1 MHNSIDP
8 LYSAK
13 KVKDMS
19 PVEKKEYKEKT
30 RKIRKESFKKLIWY
44 INYKKIIFVSI
55 IILNF
60 LSSIFLATSTFLIG
74 FVVDYALGFN
84 QLKVGGT
91 FSNSKFIIGLS
102 IMFLTYLFHHI
113 FNLINELL
121 ANKASLIAA
130 KLMRSDAYK
139 ALMKMPVSFFDKSN
153 KGEIMSVLSNDI
165 DNVMLGL
172 SGSLPFIFNIFFTLI
187 ISLGFMFYYSTY
199 LTLICLA
206 LFPILFLFVGI
217 LLTKAV
223 PQWHK
228 QQKRV
233 GVINGYIEEH
243 LAAQHLIKA
252 YNQEKNINKE
262 FKSKNDHLFKS
273 SFKASLYT
281 GIVWPYSHAATTL
294 LQFLISMIGVIFA
307 LGKIPSGS
315 GKEITVGILTSFS
328 IYIRFMTIK
337 INNLFENIGSIQ
349 IAITSATRI
358 IAISK
363 LKPEINEEKLDLL
376 NNVKGQIEFKNVNF
390 SYTNNLNDLQLKNAS
405 FLAKKGQVFAFV
417 GPTGAGK
424 TTIINLLSKFYLP
437 LNGEILIDGYKS
449 SDINEKSWRE
459 NISIVLQ
466 DTFLF
471 KTSIM
476 ENLRYANQNA
486 SDAEIKEAAKISRA
500 DEFITNLENGYN
512 EIILE
517 GGQNLSQGQRQL
529 LAITRAIIANKKILI
544 LDEATS
550 NVDTRTEKNI
560 QNAMLSLMKG
570 KTSFIIA
577 HRLSTIVNADRILV
591 VNNGEIVEQGNHKEL
606 LAKKGFYEKLYNSS
620 FSED

>member
-19 PVEKKEYKEKT
+19 PAEKKEYKEKT

-60 LSSIFLATSTFLIG
+60 LSSFFLATSTFLIG
-74 FVVDYALGFN
+74 FVVDYALGFD
-84 QLKVGGT
+84 QLKAGGN

-363 LKPEINEEKLDLL
+363 LKPAINEEKLDLL
-376 NNVKGQIEFKNVNF
+376 NNVEGQIEFKNVNF

-437 LNGEILIDGYKS
+437 LSGEILIDGYKS

>member
-19 PVEKKEYKEKT
+19 PAEKKEYKEKT

-363 LKPEINEEKLDLL
+363 LKPAINEEKLDLL
-376 NNVKGQIEFKNVNF
+376 NSVEGQIEFKNVNF

-437 LNGEILIDGYKS
+437 LSGEILIDGYKS

-500 DEFITNLENGYN
+500 DEFITNLKNGYN

>member
-19 PVEKKEYKEKT
+19 PTEKKEYKEKT

-102 IMFLTYLFHHI
+102 IMFLAYLFHHI

-252 YNQEKNINKE
+252 YNQEKNINKD

-486 SDAEIKEAAKISRA
+486 SDDEIKEAAKISRA
-500 DEFITNLENGYN
+500 DEFITNLKNGYN

>member
-8 LYSAK
+8 LYSTK

-19 PVEKKEYKEKT
+19 PAEKKEYKEKT

-74 FVVDYALGFN
+74 FIVDYALGFN

-102 IMFLTYLFHHI
+102 IMFLTYLFHHV

-139 ALMKMPVSFFDKSN
+139 ALMKMPISFFDKSN

-187 ISLGFMFYYSTY
+187 ISLGFMFYYSLY
-199 LTLICLA
+199 LTLICLV

-315 GKEITVGILTSFS
+315 GKEITIGILTSFS

-363 LKPEINEEKLDLL
+363 LKPAINEEKLDLL
-376 NNVKGQIEFKNVNF
+376 NNVEGQIEFKNVNF
-390 SYTNNLNDLQLKNAS
+390 SYTNNINDLQLKNAS

-437 LNGEILIDGYKS
+437 LSGEILIDGYKS
-449 SDINEKSWRE
+449 SDINEQSWRE
-459 NISIVLQ
+459 KMSIVLQ

-486 SDAEIKEAAKISRA
+486 SNAEIKEAAKISRA

-529 LAITRAIIANKKILI
+529 LAITRAILANKKILI

>member
-8 LYSAK
+8 LYSTK

-19 PVEKKEYKEKT
+19 PAEKKEYKEKT

-74 FVVDYALGFN
+74 FIVDYALGFN

-199 LTLICLA
+199 LTLICLV

-363 LKPEINEEKLDLL
+363 LKPEIDEEKLNLL
-376 NNVKGQIEFKNVNF
+376 NNVEGKIEFKNVNF

-437 LNGEILIDGYKS
+437 LSGEILIDGYKS

-486 SDAEIKEAAKISRA
+486 SDDEIKEAAKISRA

-577 HRLSTIVNADRILV
+577 HRLSTIINADKILV
-591 VNNGEIVEQGNHKEL
+591 VNNGQIVEQGNHKEL

>member
-19 PVEKKEYKEKT
+19 PTEKKEYKEKT

-405 FLAKKGQVFAFV
+405 FIAKKGQVFAFV

-486 SDAEIKEAAKISRA
+486 SDDEIKEAAKISRA

-591 VNNGEIVEQGNHKEL
+591 VNSGEIVEQGDHKEL

>member
-19 PVEKKEYKEKT
+19 PTEKKEYKEKT

-363 LKPEINEEKLDLL
+363 LKPAINEEKLDLL
-376 NNVKGQIEFKNVNF
+376 NNVEGQIEFKNVNF

-437 LNGEILIDGYKS
+437 LSGEILIDGYKS

-500 DEFITNLENGYN
+500 DEFIANLENGYN

-606 LAKKGFYEKLYNSS
+606 LTKKGFYEKLYNSS

>member
-19 PVEKKEYKEKT
+19 PTEKKEYKEKT

-363 LKPEINEEKLDLL
+363 LKPSINEEKLDLL
-376 NNVKGQIEFKNVNF
+376 NNVEGQIEFKNVNF

-437 LNGEILIDGYKS
+437 LSGEILIDGYKS

-577 HRLSTIVNADRILV
+577 HRLSTIINADRILV

>member
-19 PVEKKEYKEKT
+19 PAEKKEYKEKT
-30 RKIRKESFKKLIWY
+30 RKLRKESFKKLIWY

-74 FVVDYALGFN
+74 FVVDYALGFD
-84 QLKVGGT
+84 QLKAGGN

-315 GKEITVGILTSFS
+315 SKEITVGILTSFS

-363 LKPEINEEKLDLL
+363 LKPAINEENLDLL

-437 LNGEILIDGYKS
+437 LSGEILIDGYKS

-486 SDAEIKEAAKISRA
+486 SDDEIKEAAKISRA

-529 LAITRAIIANKKILI
+529 LAITRAILANKKILI

>member
-19 PVEKKEYKEKT
+19 PTEKKEYKEKT

-243 LAAQHLIKA
+243 LAVQHLIKA

-363 LKPEINEEKLDLL
+363 LKPAINEEKLDLL
-376 NNVKGQIEFKNVNF
+376 NNVEGQIEFKNVNF

-437 LNGEILIDGYKS
+437 LSGEILIDGYKS

-529 LAITRAIIANKKILI
+529 LAITRAILADKKILI

>member
-19 PVEKKEYKEKT
+19 PTEKKEYKEKS

-130 KLMRSDAYK
+130 RLMRSDAYK

-315 GKEITVGILTSFS
+315 GKGITVGILTSFS

-363 LKPEINEEKLDLL
+363 LKPSINEEKLDLL
-376 NNVKGQIEFKNVNF
+376 NNVEGQIEFKNVNF

-437 LNGEILIDGYKS
+437 LSGEILIDGYKS

-476 ENLRYANQNA
+476 ENLRYANQKA

-500 DEFITNLENGYN
+500 DEFITNLKNGYN

>member
-74 FVVDYALGFN
+74 FIVDYALGFN

-199 LTLICLA
+199 LTLICLV

-363 LKPEINEEKLDLL
+363 LKSEIDEEKLNLL
-376 NNVKGQIEFKNVNF
+376 NNVEGKIEFKNVNF

-437 LNGEILIDGYKS
+437 LSGEILIDGYKS

-486 SDAEIKEAAKISRA
+486 SDDEIKEAAKISRA

-577 HRLSTIVNADRILV
+577 HRLSTIINADKILV
-591 VNNGEIVEQGNHKEL
+591 VNNGQIVEQGNHKEL

>member
-19 PVEKKEYKEKT
+19 PTEKKEYKEKT

-74 FVVDYALGFN
+74 FVVDYALGFD
-84 QLKVGGT
+84 QLKAGGT

-363 LKPEINEEKLDLL
+363 LKPEIDEEKLNLL
-376 NNVKGQIEFKNVNF
+376 NNVEGKIEFKNVNF

-437 LNGEILIDGYKS
+437 LSGEILIDGYKS

-486 SDAEIKEAAKISRA
+486 SDDEIKEAAKISRA

-591 VNNGEIVEQGNHKEL
+591 VNSGEIVEQGNHKEL

>member
-19 PVEKKEYKEKT
+19 PTEKKEYKEKT

-91 FSNSKFIIGLS
+91 FSNLKFIIGLS

-243 LAAQHLIKA
+243 LVVQHLIKA

-363 LKPEINEEKLDLL
+363 LKPAINEEKLDLL
-376 NNVKGQIEFKNVNF
+376 NNVEGQIEFKNVNF

-437 LNGEILIDGYKS
+437 LSGEILIDGYKS

-500 DEFITNLENGYN
+500 DEFITNLKNGYN

>member
-19 PVEKKEYKEKT
+19 PAEKKEYKEKT

-437 LNGEILIDGYKS
+437 LSGEILIDGYKS

-486 SDAEIKEAAKISRA
+486 SDDEIKEAAKISRA

-591 VNNGEIVEQGNHKEL
+591 VNNGQIVEQGNHKEL

>member
-19 PVEKKEYKEKT
+19 PTKKKEYKEKS

-486 SDAEIKEAAKISRA
+486 SDDEIKEAAKISRA

-529 LAITRAIIANKKILI
+529 LAITRAILANKKILI

-591 VNNGEIVEQGNHKEL
+591 VNNGEIVEQGNHEEL

>member
-19 PVEKKEYKEKT
+19 PTEKKEYKEKT

-55 IILNF
+55 IIINF

-74 FVVDYALGFN
+74 FVVDYALGFD
-84 QLKVGGT
+84 QLKAGGN

-294 LQFLISMIGVIFA
+294 LQFLISMIGVIFV

-363 LKPEINEEKLDLL
+363 LKPTINEEKLDLL
-376 NNVKGQIEFKNVNF
+376 NNVEGQIEFKNVNF

-437 LNGEILIDGYKS
+437 LSGEILIDGHKS

-577 HRLSTIVNADRILV
+577 HRLSTIVNADKILV

>member
-19 PVEKKEYKEKT
+19 STEKKEYKEKT
-30 RKIRKESFKKLIWY
+30 RKIRKESFKELIWY

-363 LKPEINEEKLDLL
+363 LKPSINEEKLDLL
-376 NNVKGQIEFKNVNF
+376 NNVEGQIEFKNVNF

-437 LNGEILIDGYKS
+437 LSGEILIDGYKS

-486 SDAEIKEAAKISRA
+486 SDDEIKEAAKISRA
-500 DEFITNLENGYN
+500 DEFITNLKNGYN

-591 VNNGEIVEQGNHKEL
+591 VNSGEIVEQGDHKEL

>member
-74 FVVDYALGFN
+74 FVVDYALGFD
-84 QLKVGGT
+84 QLKAGGT

>member
-19 PVEKKEYKEKT
+19 PTEKKEYKEKT

-363 LKPEINEEKLDLL
+363 LKPAINEENLDLL

-437 LNGEILIDGYKS
+437 LSGEILIDGYKS

-486 SDAEIKEAAKISRA
+486 SDDEIKEAAKISRA

-591 VNNGEIVEQGNHKEL
+591 VNNGEIVEQGDHKEL

>member
-19 PVEKKEYKEKT
+19 PTEKKEYNEKS

-363 LKPEINEEKLDLL
+363 LKPAINEENLDLL
-376 NNVKGQIEFKNVNF
+376 NNVEGQIEFKNVNF

-437 LNGEILIDGYKS
+437 LSGEILIDGYKS
-449 SDINEKSWRE
+449 RDITEKSWRE

-500 DEFITNLENGYN
+500 DEVITNLKNGYN

-529 LAITRAIIANKKILI
+529 LAITRAILANKKILI

>member
-19 PVEKKEYKEKT
+19 PTEKKEYKEKT

-363 LKPEINEEKLDLL
+363 LKPAINEENLDLL

-437 LNGEILIDGYKS
+437 LSGEILIDGYKS

-486 SDAEIKEAAKISRA
+486 SDDEIKEAAKISRA

-591 VNNGEIVEQGNHKEL
+591 VNNGEIVEQGSHKEL

>member
-19 PVEKKEYKEKT
+19 PTEKKEYKEKS

-243 LAAQHLIKA
+243 LVAQHLIKA

-363 LKPEINEEKLDLL
+363 LKPAINEEKLDLL
-376 NNVKGQIEFKNVNF
+376 NNVEGQIEFKNVNF

-437 LNGEILIDGYKS
+437 LSGEILIDGYKS
-449 SDINEKSWRE
+449 SNINEKSWRE

-606 LAKKGFYEKLYNSS
+606 LTKKGFYEKLYNSS

>member
-19 PVEKKEYKEKT
+19 PTEKKEYKEKT

-363 LKPEINEEKLDLL
+363 LKPAINEEKLDLL
-376 NNVKGQIEFKNVNF
+376 NNVEGQIEFKNVNF

-437 LNGEILIDGYKS
+437 LSGEILIDGYKS
-449 SDINEKSWRE
+449 SNINEKSWRE

-486 SDAEIKEAAKISRA
+486 SDDKIKEAAKISRA
-500 DEFITNLENGYN
+500 DEFITNLKNGYN

>member
-19 PVEKKEYKEKT
+19 PTEKKEYKEKT

-363 LKPEINEEKLDLL
+363 LKPAINEEKLDLL
-376 NNVKGQIEFKNVNF
+376 NNVEGQIEFKNVNF

-486 SDAEIKEAAKISRA
+486 SDDEIKEAAKISRA
-500 DEFITNLENGYN
+500 DEFITNLKNGYN

-529 LAITRAIIANKKILI
+529 LAITRAILANKKILI

>member
-19 PVEKKEYKEKT
+19 PTEKKEYKEKT

-252 YNQEKNINKE
+252 YNQEKNINKD

-337 INNLFENIGSIQ
+337 MNNLFENIGSIQ

-363 LKPEINEEKLDLL
+363 LKPSINEEKLDLL
-376 NNVKGQIEFKNVNF
+376 NNVEGQIEFKNVNF

-437 LNGEILIDGYKS
+437 LSGEILIDGYKS

-486 SDAEIKEAAKISRA
+486 SDDEIKEAAKISRA

>member
-19 PVEKKEYKEKT
+19 PTEKKEYKEKT

-349 IAITSATRI
+349 IAITSSTRI

-363 LKPEINEEKLDLL
+363 LKPAINEEKLDLL
-376 NNVKGQIEFKNVNF
+376 HNVEGQIEFKNVNF

-437 LNGEILIDGYKS
+437 LSGEILIDGYKS
-449 SDINEKSWRE
+449 SEINEKSWRE

>member
-19 PVEKKEYKEKT
+19 PTEKKEYKEKT

-307 LGKIPSGS
+307 LWKIPSGS

-363 LKPEINEEKLDLL
+363 LKPAINEENLDLL

-437 LNGEILIDGYKS
+437 LSGEILIDGYKS

-486 SDAEIKEAAKISRA
+486 SDDEIKEAAKISRA

-529 LAITRAIIANKKILI
+529 LAITRAILANKKILI

-591 VNNGEIVEQGNHKEL
+591 VNNGEIVEQGNHEEL

>member
-8 LYSAK
+8 LYSTK

-19 PVEKKEYKEKT
+19 PAEKKEYKEKT

-74 FVVDYALGFN
+74 FIVDYALGFN

-363 LKPEINEEKLDLL
+363 LKPTINEENLDLL
-376 NNVKGQIEFKNVNF
+376 NNVEGQIEFKNVNF
-390 SYTNNLNDLQLKNAS
+390 SYTNNINDLQLKNAS

-437 LNGEILIDGYKS
+437 LSGEILIDGYKS
-449 SDINEKSWRE
+449 SDINEQSWRE
-459 NISIVLQ
+459 KMSIVLQ

-486 SDAEIKEAAKISRA
+486 SDDEIKEAAKISRA

>member
-19 PVEKKEYKEKT
+19 PTEKKEYKEKT

-363 LKPEINEEKLDLL
+363 LKPSINEEKLDLL
-376 NNVKGQIEFKNVNF
+376 NNVEGQIEFKNVNF

-437 LNGEILIDGYKS
+437 LSGEILIDGYKS

-591 VNNGEIVEQGNHKEL
+591 VNNGEILEQGNHEEL

>member
-1 MHNSIDP
+1 M
-8 LYSAK
+8 K
-13 KVKDMS
+13 KS
-19 PVEKKEYKEKT
+19 
-30 RKIRKESFKKLIWY
+30 RKNRKESFKKLIWY

-121 ANKASLIAA
+121 ANKASLISA

-363 LKPEINEEKLDLL
+363 LKPAINEENLDLL

-437 LNGEILIDGYKS
+437 LSGEILIDGYKS

-486 SDAEIKEAAKISRA
+486 SDDEIKEAAKISRA

>member
-19 PVEKKEYKEKT
+19 PTEKKEYKEKT

-165 DNVMLGL
+165 DNVMWGL

-337 INNLFENIGSIQ
+337 INNLFENIASIQ

-486 SDAEIKEAAKISRA
+486 SDDEIKEAAKISRA
-500 DEFITNLENGYN
+500 DEFITNLKNGYN

>member
-8 LYSAK
+8 LYSTK

-19 PVEKKEYKEKT
+19 PAEKKEYKEKT

-74 FVVDYALGFN
+74 FIVDYALGFN

-187 ISLGFMFYYSTY
+187 ISLGFMFYYSLY
-199 LTLICLA
+199 LTLICLV

-363 LKPEINEEKLDLL
+363 LKPSINEEKLDLL

-437 LNGEILIDGYKS
+437 LSGEILIDGYKS

-486 SDAEIKEAAKISRA
+486 SDDEIKEAAKISRA

-577 HRLSTIVNADRILV
+577 HRLSTIINADRILV

>member
-19 PVEKKEYKEKT
+19 PIEKKEYKEKT

-74 FVVDYALGFN
+74 FVVDYALGFD
-84 QLKVGGT
+84 QLKAGGT

-187 ISLGFMFYYSTY
+187 ISLGFMFYYSLY
-199 LTLICLA
+199 LTLICLV

-252 YNQEKNINKE
+252 YNQEKSINKE

-363 LKPEINEEKLDLL
+363 LKPEIDEEKLNLL
-376 NNVKGQIEFKNVNF
+376 NNVEGKIEFKNVNF

-437 LNGEILIDGYKS
+437 LSGEILIDGYKS

-486 SDAEIKEAAKISRA
+486 SDDEIKEAAKISRA

>member
-19 PVEKKEYKEKT
+19 PTEKKEYKEKT

-376 NNVKGQIEFKNVNF
+376 NNVRGQIEFKNVNF

-486 SDAEIKEAAKISRA
+486 SDDEIKEAAKISRA
-500 DEFITNLENGYN
+500 DEFITNLKNGYN

>member
-19 PVEKKEYKEKT
+19 PTEKKEYKEKT

-363 LKPEINEEKLDLL
+363 LKPAINEEKLDLL
-376 NNVKGQIEFKNVNF
+376 NNVEGQIEFKNVNF

-437 LNGEILIDGYKS
+437 LSGEILIDGYKS

-486 SDAEIKEAAKISRA
+486 SDDEIKEAAKISRA
-500 DEFITNLENGYN
+500 DEFITNLKNGYN

>member
-19 PVEKKEYKEKT
+19 PTEKKEYKEKT

-139 ALMKMPVSFFDKSN
+139 ALMKMPISFFDKSN

-363 LKPEINEEKLDLL
+363 LKPAINEEKLDLL
-376 NNVKGQIEFKNVNF
+376 NNVEGQIEFKNVNF

-437 LNGEILIDGYKS
+437 LSGEILIDGYKS

-486 SDAEIKEAAKISRA
+486 SDDEIKEAAKISRA
-500 DEFITNLENGYN
+500 DEFITNLKNGYN

-517 GGQNLSQGQRQL
+517 GGQNLSKGQRQL

-591 VNNGEIVEQGNHKEL
+591 VNNGEIVEQGNHEEL

>member
-19 PVEKKEYKEKT
+19 PTEKKEYKEKT

-363 LKPEINEEKLDLL
+363 LKPAINEEKLDLL
-376 NNVKGQIEFKNVNF
+376 NNVEGQIEFKNVNF

-437 LNGEILIDGYKS
+437 LSGEILIDGYKS

-486 SDAEIKEAAKISRA
+486 SDDEIKEAAKISRA

-529 LAITRAIIANKKILI
+529 LAITRAILANKKILI

>member
-19 PVEKKEYKEKT
+19 PTEKKEYKEKT

-363 LKPEINEEKLDLL
+363 LKPSINEEKLDLL
-376 NNVKGQIEFKNVNF
+376 NNVEGQIEFKNVNF

-437 LNGEILIDGYKS
+437 LSGEILIDGYKS

-500 DEFITNLENGYN
+500 DEFITNLKNGYN